1 MRFIR
6 TFLTFVVGTALL
18 VGIAGFGLSH
28 AYERAHALHAT
39 SAVIESDS
47 AVVGTAFSGV
57 IEDVSVHTGQS
68 VKAGDELF
76 RLQSPTLQ
84 QARETVSFNEK
95 GVGYTV
101 EDDDTMVFTATAD
114 GTVGPLPYGPGS
126 FVPANTEIATITL
139 DESLRVRASLPMTA
153 GSYARLSTDTPVQV
167 VLPGG
172 ETVAAEIYELAFEE
186 TDTGT
191 TAVVRSRVQG
201 EVPTSGMVNGAPVT
215 ATLQL
220 EDDGG
225 IGAWAAERAADL
237 LSPREYRS

>member
-1 MRFIR
+1 MKLR
-6 TFLTFVVGTALL
+6 TLLTFVVGAALL
-18 VGIAGFGLSH
+18 VGVAGLGLTH

-39 SAVIESDS
+39 SAVVESDT

-57 IEDVSVHTGQS
+57 IEDVSVRTGQP
-68 VKAGDELF
+68 VTAGDELF

-84 QARETVSFNEK
+84 QARETVSFNEE
-95 GVGYTV
+95 GVGYSVT
-101 EDDDTMVFTATAD
+101 DDDTMDLTATAD
-114 GTVGPLPYGPGS
+114 GILGPLPYGPGS

-139 DESLRVRASLPMTA
+139 DESLRVRASMPMTA

-172 ETVAAEIYELAFEE
+172 ETVDAEIYELAFEE

-191 TAVVRSRVQG
+191 TAVIRSRVQG
-201 EVPTSGMVNGAPVT
+201 DVPTEGMTNGAPVT

-220 EDDGG
+220 TDDGG
-225 IGAWAAERAADL
+225 FGAWAAKRAGDL